1 MKNIKPKKSKILK
14 NNKKLH
20 ILQKTKGFRGTRG
33 TNFKISN
40 QSYIKSL
47 TFKYRDRKNKKRFF
61 KKLWISRINSK
72 LYFFFNW
79 SKLHH
84 LYKTENILFNKK
96 IINFLLTQDEFIFYK
111 IFLHL
116 L

>member
-1 MKNIKPKKSKILK
+1 M
-14 NNKKLH
+14 NKKKIN

-33 TNFKISN
+33 INFKISK

-47 TFKYRDRKNKKRFF
+47 TYKYRDRKNKKRFF
-61 KKLWISRINSK
+61 KRLWVSRINSK
-72 LYFFFNW
+72 LYFFYNW

-84 LYKTENILFNKK
+84 LYRKQNILFNKK

-111 IFLHL
+111 IFLNIL
-116 L
+116 

>member
-1 MKNIKPKKSKILK
+1 MKNTKYNKSKKFLYKKRINILK
-14 NNKKLH
+14 
-20 ILQKTKGFRGTRG
+20 KTKGFRGTRG
-33 TNFKISN
+33 INFKISN

-61 KKLWISRINSK
+61 KKLWVSRINSK

-84 LYKTENILFNKK
+84 LYRTKNILFNKK
-96 IINFLLTQDEFIFYK
+96 IINFMLTQDEFVFYK
-111 IFLHL
+111 IFLNL

>member
-1 MKNIKPKKSKILK
+1 MKNIKYKKSKNFT
-14 NNKKLH
+14 NNKKIH

-33 TNFKISN
+33 INFRVSN
-40 QSYIKSL
+40 QGYIKSL

-61 KKLWISRINSK
+61 KKLWVSRINSK
-72 LYFFFNW
+72 LYFFYNW

-84 LYKTENILFNKK
+84 LYKTKNILFNKK
-96 IINFLLTQDEFIFYK
+96 VINFLLTQDEFTFYK
-111 IFLHL
+111 IFLNL